1 MRRYLRMFS
10 RSPVTRDDGDTLVVN
25 IDLDK
30 GTGIYDA
37 GFAACQLIRDAV
49 EVLVAA
55 QIYFSGLAHGD
66 VGIAF
71 HLVYCIRQWLQC

>member
-1 MRRYLRMFS
+1 M
-10 RSPVTRDDGDTLVVN
+10 
-25 IDLDK
+25 
-30 GTGIYDA
+30 IYDA

-71 HLVYCIRQWLQC
+71 HLVYYIRQWLQC